1 MAWLALRQ
9 NFTGL
14 GKEWLSMLEQ
24 QMGSPEGRRL
34 SGVES
39 SRAEGDSGNVN
50 IFLPLWKRGIK
61 GDLKM
66 ECPFFFIKSPLA
78 PLFQR
83 GELRGYIP
91 MELIFLP

>member
-1 MAWLALRQ
+1 MTWLALRQ

-14 GKEWLSMLEQ
+14 GNEWLSMLEQ
-24 QMGSPEGRRL
+24 RWGPESRRL

-66 ECPFFFIKSPLA
+66 ECPFFLYKISLA

-83 GELRGYIP
+83 GELREYIP